1 MSFASSAAG
10 PRPEATEEL
19 KWGHPAYSLET
30 ILFVFSGHNN
40 HANLVFT
47 PSTRQAFADEL
58 SGLTTGKGSVQLPYA
73 DPLPT
78 ALLTRMI
85 EHRIKEFELEGVR
98 WM

>member
-1 MSFASSAAG
+1 MGAPGVLAG
-10 PRPEATEEL
+10 D
-19 KWGHPAYSLET
+19 HPVRVLR
-30 ILFVFSGHNN
+30 HKN

-58 SGLTTGKGSVQLPYA
+58 SGLATGKGSVQLPYA
-73 DPLPT
+73 DPLPE

-85 EHRIKEFELEGVR
+85 EHRIKEFEVEGVR